1 MSTKNTQTPEEQYHA
16 MVAALRAARPEK
28 ETVKLF
34 KDNGRYKGDMLVS
47 VNGRR
52 FLLQR
57 GMEVEVPYA
66 IARVIERSARQ
77 DEQAAML
84 VSRLANEARFA

>member
-1 MSTKNTQTPEEQYHA
+1 MASKTEQTPEEKYLS
-16 MVAALRAARPEK
+16 MVAALRAKRPET

-52 FLLQR
+52 FLIQR
-57 GMEVEVPYA
+57 GVEVTVPYA
-66 IARVIERSARQ
+66 IARVIERSAKQ

-84 VSRLANEARFA
+84 VSRLASESRFA

>member
-1 MSTKNTQTPEEQYHA
+1 MSTKPNQTPDEAYHA
-16 MVAALRAARPEK
+16 MVAALRKNRDENV
-28 ETVKLF
+28 TLKLF

-57 GMEVEVPYA
+57 GVEVTVPYS
-66 IARVIERSARQ
+66 IAEVIRHSVKQ

>member
-1 MSTKNTQTPEEQYHA
+1 MASKTEITPEQTYQTMLERLRAKRPQTQTI
-16 MVAALRAARPEK
+16 
-28 ETVKLF
+28 KLF

-57 GMEVEVPYA
+57 GVEVTVPYS
-66 IARVIERSARQ
+66 IAQVIRQSLHQ
-77 DEQAAML
+77 DEHAAML
-84 VSRLANEARFA
+84 VSKLAGEARFA